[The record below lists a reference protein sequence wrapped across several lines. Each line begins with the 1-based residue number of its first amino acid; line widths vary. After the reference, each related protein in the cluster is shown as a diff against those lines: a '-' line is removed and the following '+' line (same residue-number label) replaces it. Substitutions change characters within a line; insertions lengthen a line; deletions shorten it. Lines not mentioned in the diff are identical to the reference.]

1 MGICFSANDNNSDKK
16 IKLDETKKENNN
28 ENKIGDKN
36 DGKNN
41 NKSEYFQKKVV
52 ETDNANDINI
62 NQNQLVVLNTGTPL
76 DNYIIEKKLGEGA
89 YGAVFR
95 VKNKDTKQLRAM
107 KKIIAKS
114 SRDPNKEK
122 EIMNEIE
129 MLKSLDHPNIL
140 KVFEFYN
147 TKEGYYIITELCQG
161 GELFQRIVDN
171 GYFSEEHAAYIMY
184 QLLASVFYCHNLNII
199 HRDLKP
205 ENILIESEENGN
217 LNIKVIDFGTAK
229 LFDKNKSEKKV
240 IGSAYYIA
248 PEVFQQKYN
257 EKCDVWSCGVIMYI
271 LLSGK
276 PPFYGED
283 DEIVK
288 KISVGQYDIKSDIW
302 TKISSSAIELIKKML
317 DMNPMSRISAQKA
330 LNDKW
335 FKKFKIREKFTNID
349 VKEMKKIMENIK
361 HYKPQNKLQ
370 QAALALLVHNNL
382 HLPEVKD
389 IIKVFK
395 TIDVDNDCRI
405 TKEELSVA
413 YLKLYNVPDAESEV
427 EEIFKNI
434 DNDNNGYI
442 EYEEYIR
449 ATIDKNKLLNDDV
462 LKYTF
467 KYFDKDNSG
476 AITCDEIAK
485 ALFTGNDK
493 KMSEKLTKDLMSEID
508 SDANAAIDYNEFKAM
523 MAKLLK

>member
-1 MGICFSANDNNSDKK
+1 MGVCSSANDENKSNSKKSNEENKEVGNSNKKSDDKGTKNVNNQDKK
-16 IKLDETKKENNN
+16 QIM
-28 ENKIGDKN
+28 
-36 DGKNN
+36 
-41 NKSEYFQKKVV
+41 
-52 ETDNANDINI
+52 ETDKQDDINI
-62 NQNQLVVLNTGTPL
+62 NQNQLITLSTGTPL
-76 DNYIIEKKLGEGA
+76 DNYIIEKKLGEGS

-107 KKIIAKS
+107 KKIVAKS
-114 SRDPNKEK
+114 TRDPNKEK
-122 EIMNEIE
+122 EIVNEIE

-205 ENILIESEENGN
+205 ENILIESEENGF

-229 LFDKNKSEKKV
+229 IFDKNKSEKKV

-271 LLSGK
+271 LLCGK
-276 PPFYGED
+276 PPFYGDD

-288 KISVGQYDIKSDIW
+288 KISIGTYDIRSDIW

-335 FKKFKIREKFTNID
+335 FKKFKIREKFTNISTNKM
-349 VKEMKKIMENIK
+349 KEIMENIK
-361 HYKPQNKLQ
+361 NYKPNNKLQ

-413 YLKLYNVPDAESEV
+413 YLKLYNLPDSEAEV
-427 EEIFKNI
+427 EEIFRNI

-449 ATIDKNKLLNDDV
+449 ATIDKSKLLNDDV

-476 AITCDEIAK
+476 EITTDEIAK
-485 ALFTGNDK
+485 ALFNGNDK
-493 KMSEKLTKDLMSEID
+493 KMSEKLTRDLLNEID
-508 SDANAAIDYNEFKAM
+508 SNANASIDYNEFKSM